1 MAEPLQNR
9 QHAQNPYDVNSR
21 ERGIER
27 GLISGLENSPGSRYS
42 EFGIPRLQFL
52 TAAVG
57 FIVGFYRSRSVSYG
71 ILSRL
76 LIC

>member
-52 TAAVG
+52 TAVYFSAL
-57 FIVGFYRSRSVSYG
+57 RS
-71 ILSRL
+71 
-76 LIC
+76 ICEK